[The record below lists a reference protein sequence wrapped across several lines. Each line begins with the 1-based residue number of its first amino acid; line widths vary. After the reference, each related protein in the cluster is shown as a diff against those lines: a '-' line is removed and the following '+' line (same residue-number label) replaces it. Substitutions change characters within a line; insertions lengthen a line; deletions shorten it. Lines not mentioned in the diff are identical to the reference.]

1 MTKLPACKTNSSTR
15 VNCGHPSC
23 TETCSGLHGGAPFV
37 CEACWYPSRLLD
49 ACDNPG
55 CEANPSVSQRQ
66 KDAWKAD
73 RDRRA
78 AEEAERER
86 VRRIR
91 RRTL

>member
-1 MTKLPACKTNSSTR
+1 MTRLPACKTNSSTQ

-23 TETCSGLHGGAPFV
+23 AETCSGGLSWFV
-37 CEACWYPSRLLD
+37 CETCWYPSRLPT

-55 CEANPSVSQRQ
+55 CEANPSVSQSQ

-73 RDRRA
+73 RDRLA